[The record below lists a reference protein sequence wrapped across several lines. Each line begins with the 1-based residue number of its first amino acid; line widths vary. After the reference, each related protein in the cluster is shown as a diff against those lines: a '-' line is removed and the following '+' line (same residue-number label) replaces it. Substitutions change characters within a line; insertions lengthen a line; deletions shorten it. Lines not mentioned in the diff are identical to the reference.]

1 MGLFE
6 KVKGFFNTAN
16 DATAVLST
24 LDYKSPSG
32 GYMNY
37 AIFSVV
43 GTNPKTKRKN
53 KRKYECKTSNEAMA
67 LAAADL
73 INIESVEAI
82 PFEPPTERQCAAC
95 KKHGRIIPPGAC
107 SIDVSFLMTR
117 DIEQQK
123 PAPMSLIRLA
133 DSQGLKFSYLAG
145 EESLQNIINENK

>member
-1 MGLFE
+1 MSIFE
-6 KVKGFFNTAN
+6 KIKGVFNTAN

-37 AIFSVV
+37 AVFSVT
-43 GTNPKTKRKN
+43 GTNPKTNRKN

-95 KKHGRIIPPGAC
+95 KEHGRIIPPGAC

-117 DIEQQK
+117 DIEHQK
-123 PAPMSLIRLA
+123 PAPKELIRSA
-133 DSQGLKFSYLAG
+133 DSMGLKFSYLTG
-145 EESLQNIINENK
+145 EETLRNLINENK